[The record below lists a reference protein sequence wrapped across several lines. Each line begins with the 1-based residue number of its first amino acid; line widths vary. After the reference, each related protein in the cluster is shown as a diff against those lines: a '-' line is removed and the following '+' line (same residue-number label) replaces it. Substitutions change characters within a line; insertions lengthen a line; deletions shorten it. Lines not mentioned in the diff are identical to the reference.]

1 MLGPDFMAKDC
12 ENCKEQFKKVWSEVD
27 VRYEKLALY
36 VFSKIFYFFVVV
48 DINKSM
54 NFKNDF
60 LTEIKFIL
68 IIVC

>member
-1 MLGPDFMAKDC
+1 MAKDC

-36 VFSKIFYFFVVV
+36 VFSKIFYFFEVV

>member
-1 MLGPDFMAKDC
+1 MAKDC

-36 VFSKIFYFFVVV
+36 VFSKIFYSFVVV